1 MSENSVVIVVSNTD
15 AYAGAFQALTRA
27 DIPSMSGKNVL
38 LKPNAGRAVE
48 PLTGITANPE
58 VVAAAIDFFQQQRAS
73 VRIGESPI
81 MGVTTAETFEAT
93 GIAEIAR
100 KRSVE
105 LLDLDARPART
116 VPVPNGRVLSKL
128 RICPDVLEADFLVS
142 IPVAKTHMHTVVS
155 LALKNMKGCLRL
167 KEKVRLHQ
175 IDRPPDFPPQ
185 LKTLDAAIAD
195 LASVLLPDFSLID
208 GSVGLQGLGPSAG
221 SAKQLG
227 LFVAASDCLAADAV
241 AAHLMGF
248 DPAQIPHLSLAAQ
261 ITGSSIDL
269 QEIPTLPADLA
280 ALVDPFEPA
289 PTELSVEY
297 PGVVVHDC
305 DSCSAC
311 LSTVVMLLERYHS
324 QLLDYAGPD
333 HKFHLALG
341 KSLTDIP
348 PGCVLIGNCT
358 ANKKAQGLFIKGC
371 PPVASDVLEAI
382 KKKGLR
388 RET

>member
-1 MSENSVVIVVSNTD
+1 MSGNLAVIVVSNTD
-15 AYAGAFQALTRA
+15 AYAGAFEALCRA
-27 DIPSMSGKNVL
+27 DIPSVSGKNVL

-48 PLTGITANPE
+48 PLAGITTNPE
-58 VVAAAIDFFQQQRAS
+58 VVAAAIDFFQHQRAS
-73 VRIGESPI
+73 VRVGESPI
-81 MGVTTAETFEAT
+81 MGVTAAETFEAS

-100 KRSVE
+100 KHSVE

-128 RICPDVLEADFLVS
+128 CICPDVLEADFVVS

-155 LALKNMKGCLRL
+155 LGLKNMKGCLRL

-175 IDRPPDFPPQ
+175 IDRPADFPPE

-208 GSVGLQGLGPSAG
+208 GSVGLEGLGPSAG
-221 SAKQLG
+221 SPKQLG
-227 LFVAASDCLAADAV
+227 LFVAATDCLAADAV

-248 DPAQIPHLSLAAQ
+248 DPSQIPHLSLAAE
-261 ITGSSIDL
+261 ITGSSIDVAK
-269 QEIPTLPADLA
+269 IPTLPADLSP
-280 ALVDPFEPA
+280 LVDPFEPA

-324 QLLDYAGPD
+324 QLLDYVGPNR
-333 HKFHLALG
+333 KFHIALG

-358 ANKKAQGLFIKGC
+358 AAKKAQGLFVKGC
-371 PPVASDVLEAI
+371 PPVPSDVLEAI
-382 KKKGLR
+382 KKAK
-388 RET
+388 